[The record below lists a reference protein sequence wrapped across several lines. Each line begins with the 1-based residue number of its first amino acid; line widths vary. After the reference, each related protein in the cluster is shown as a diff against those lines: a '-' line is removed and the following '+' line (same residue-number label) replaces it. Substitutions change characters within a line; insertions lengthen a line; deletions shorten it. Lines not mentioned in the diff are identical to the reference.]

1 MKTLAQIARPLRLAG
16 AAALIAGAGLLAGCG
31 DKGTE
36 DTNTVK
42 VGTIAGPETELMEV
56 AKQVAKEKYDLNVD
70 IVEFN
75 DYVSPNM
82 ALADGSIDANAYQHA
97 PYMESMVKDR
107 GFKFAIA
114 GKTFVYP
121 IGAYSKRFDSVDQ
134 LPQGASIALPNDPSN
149 EARSLLL
156 MDKEGLITLKDDQ
169 NATATLDDIA
179 ENPHDFQFKEI
190 DAAQLPRALDDVD
203 LAFINNTFAQPAGL
217 SLSEDALIK
226 EGPDSPYTNLIVVR
240 EGDENKENITHLVEA
255 FQTDAVADKAKELF
269 QEAAVPGWK

>member
-1 MKTLAQIARPLRLAG
+1 MKTLIQLTRPFRLAG
-16 AAALIAGAGLLAGCG
+16 AAALIVGAGLLAGCG
-31 DKGTE
+31 DQGGDE
-36 DTNTVK
+36 ANTVK

-56 AKQVAKEKYDLNVD
+56 AKQIAKDKYDLDVD

-82 ALADGSIDANAYQHA
+82 ALADGSIDANAFQHK
-97 PYMESMVKDR
+97 PYMDSMVEDR

-121 IGAYSKRFDSVDQ
+121 IGAYSKRFDSIDQ
-134 LPQGASIALPNDPSN
+134 LPEGASIALPNDPSN

-156 MDKEGLITLKDDQ
+156 MDKQGLIKLNDDQ
-169 NATATLDDIA
+169 NPTATLDDIV
-179 ENPHDFQFKEI
+179 ENPHNFQFKEI

-240 EGDENKENITHLVEA
+240 EGDEDKEKIRHLVEA
-255 FQTDAVADKAKELF
+255 FQTDAVADKAQELF
-269 QEAAVPGWK
+269 QDAAIPGWQ